1 MVAVFDLNTDFFMF
15 ANSGSHLPW
24 KSMNTIYLVEI
35 FVFSQRIWNLVEF
48 CNVCAKCRTM
58 WMHWNISGS
67 PDQPDRPVP
76 PRAVKALGPGPRR
89 RHQLRQ
95 SLRCPKWDQMGH
107 LPLEASDIQIFA
119 VGPVFISWRA
129 TSAKMVR
136 RADFATSSTIHDWSW
151 INSSGFCFKRC
162 PNIIFLVFWAPACG
176 WKLWKPGTS
185 WNCHK
190 CVSIFRRFWRLW
202 MVRLSIWQ
210 RLTSPGIENPEAE
223 IANIFIVFCARCQS
237 QEFLVGQT
245 RAWGSASR

>member
-1 MVAVFDLNTDFFMF
+1 MRFKVDSWTRDLFVLQSLQELWPRLQAFLHWLRWPCLVPDSISTLTVCTPVLASRSNPRRAATRGAVKQWETVTTPNLVAVFFMVAVFDLNTDFFMF

-67 PDQPDRPVP
+67 PDQPDRPLP

-119 VGPVFISWRA
+119 AGPVFIS
-129 TSAKMVR
+129 
-136 RADFATSSTIHDWSW
+136 
-151 INSSGFCFKRC
+151 
-162 PNIIFLVFWAPACG
+162 
-176 WKLWKPGTS
+176 
-185 WNCHK
+185 
-190 CVSIFRRFWRLW
+190 
-202 MVRLSIWQ
+202 
-210 RLTSPGIENPEAE
+210 
-223 IANIFIVFCARCQS
+223 
-237 QEFLVGQT
+237 
-245 RAWGSASR
+245 